1 MIRVSFDAELGD
13 CNNNNEKNLMCY
25 VFFFFSFLKK
35 IKLIHK
41 TLLIQTT
48 SSLNLILKYLLINF
62 TRSNISLKSY
72 IKTT

>member
-1 MIRVSFDAELGD
+1 VIRVSFDAQLGD

-25 VFFFFSFLKK
+25 VFFFCSFLKK